1 MSAVLSP
8 TIYAPTEVSVD
19 LAATS
24 LTAGERRA
32 VVEFLAELRAELG
45 DALLALTL
53 FGSAARGEV
62 RVESDVDLL
71 VLVDH
76 DLGLDELQPIDRS
89 AARLGLDHNAVLSL
103 LIMGPENRRF
113 HERNRTLLW
122 RNIAR
127 DGVVLIS
134 PAAQLR
140 EDPAEYTSPYEVI
153 RLYMEHS
160 HRCLAAAQTLIDS
173 ELQLRAISECYYA
186 VFYAT
191 SAMLYTKGIERA
203 KHSGIR
209 SALSQYLIKTG
220 ELPDTL
226 GDVFAVLQRDRES
239 ADYDMR
245 YLPGPEIANNH
256 MRQAEEFVDIAKDYL
271 RQQGFFD
278 E

>member
-1 MSAVLSP
+1 MSVLLSP
-8 TIYAPTEVSVD
+8 TTYAPIEVNVD

-24 LTAGERRA
+24 LTAGERQA
-32 VVEFLAELRAELG
+32 VVEFLAGLRAELG
-45 DALLALTL
+45 DALLGVTL
-53 FGSAARGEV
+53 YGSAARGET

-76 DLGLDELQPIDRS
+76 ELSLDELDAINRS
-89 AARLGLDHNAVLSL
+89 ASRLGTDHNAVLSL

-113 HERNRTLLW
+113 HERNQTLLW
-122 RNIAR
+122 RNITD
-127 DGVVLIS
+127 DGIVLLA

-140 EDPAEYTSPYEVI
+140 EDLAKYTSPYEVVN
-153 RLYMEHS
+153 LYMEHS
-160 HRCLAAAQTLIDS
+160 YRCLASAQVLIDS
-173 ELQLRAISECYYA
+173 DLQLRAISECYYA

-191 SAMLYTKGIERA
+191 SAMLYAKGIERA

-220 ELPDTL
+220 ELPDTMGVL
-226 GDVFAVLQRDRES
+226 FTDLQRDRES

-245 YLPGPEIANNH
+245 FLPGPETANLH
-256 MRQAEEFVDIAKDYL
+256 MRQAEEFVEIAKEYL
-271 RQQGFFD
+271 RRQGFSD

>member
-1 MSAVLSP
+1 MSADLSP
-8 TIYAPTEVSVD
+8 TIYAPAEVSVD
-19 LAATS
+19 LSVTS
-24 LTAGERRA
+24 LTAGERQA
-32 VVEFLAELRAELG
+32 VGEFLAELGQLLG
-45 DALLALTL
+45 DVLLGVTL
-53 FGSAARGEV
+53 FGSAARGEN
-62 RVESDVDLL
+62 RIESDVDLL

-76 DLGLDELQPIDRS
+76 DLSLRELGAINRS
-89 AARLGLDHNAVLSL
+89 ASRLGIDCDAVLSL

-122 RNIAR
+122 RNIAE
-127 DGVVLIS
+127 DGIVLLA
-134 PAAQLR
+134 PAVQLR
-140 EDPAEYTSPYEVI
+140 EAPADYRSPYEVI

-160 HRCLAAAQTLIDS
+160 NRCLASAQVLIDS
-173 ELQLRAISECYYA
+173 DFQLRAISECYYA

-191 SAMLYTKGIERA
+191 SAMLYSKGIERA

-226 GDVFAVLQRDRES
+226 GIVFTDLQRDRES

-245 YLPGPEIANNH
+245 YLPGPETADNH
-256 MRQAEEFVDIAKDYL
+256 MKQAQEFVEIAKDYL
-271 RQQGFFD
+271 RQQGFFN